1 MTQKL
6 TTILCSVL
14 LLTFTSCARK
24 HIVIPKR
31 DKSNTV
37 SLPENTW
44 AKETNTQENV
54 DISDLEEDNS
64 HVSPEEEMT
73 IGENKIQT
81 KMERINFPAD
91 EYNHLAKRGKGT
103 VKGLI
108 YLKDAYGRAIFG
120 KSTRLYLN
128 PITSYSKQWY
138 NESYIGGY
146 KMQKADDRLFNYL
159 RFTASDDE
167 GRFAFYGVPTGKY
180 YLIGTVKCASE
191 CGYEIPKNV
200 RIATEV
206 SISGNQVITKSLT
219 RLVE

>member
-1 MTQKL
+1 MIQKL
-6 TTILCSVL
+6 TVVLYAVL
-14 LLTFTSCARK
+14 LLSFTGCVRK
-24 HIVIPKR
+24 HIVISKR
-31 DKSNTV
+31 DKSHAI
-37 SLPENTW
+37 SIPENTW
-44 AKETNTQENV
+44 AKETSTEENV
-54 DISDLEEDNS
+54 DISDLEEDNGS
-64 HVSPEEEMT
+64 ISQEQETT
-73 IGENKIQT
+73 ISENQTQT
-81 KMERINFPAD
+81 KMERITFPIE
-91 EYNHLAKRGKGT
+91 EYKHLASNGKGT

-159 RFTASDDE
+159 KFTASNDE

-180 YLIGTVKCASE
+180 YLIGTVKCGSE
-191 CGYEIPKNV
+191 CGYETPKNV

-206 SISGNQVITKSLT
+206 SISGNQVIEKSLT